1 MSEKNQFEKFIEAF
15 KKAHPDDSKL
25 RNQKLAIKQWNKIKQ
40 DFSTDL
46 LLFQKEVGNKM
57 QEFRNKEAQIN
68 AKKSQMWEKFR
79 KAEPK
84 ALPQE
89 EKKPQSAPNEQIRE
103 SNLESDFKKIYYGFL
118 MIKNS
123 KRLFL

>member
-15 KKAHPDDSKL
+15 KRAHPDDSKSN
-25 RNQKLAIKQWNKIKQ
+25 NQKLAIKQWNKIKK
-40 DFSTDL
+40 DFSADP
-46 LLFQKEVGNKM
+46 LLFQNEVGNQM
-57 QEFRNKEAQIN
+57 QEFKNKEAQIN

-103 SNLESDFKKIYYGFL
+103 SNLESDFKKIYYGF
-118 MIKNS
+118 
-123 KRLFL
+123 

>member
-15 KKAHPDDSKL
+15 KRAHPDDSKSN
-25 RNQKLAIKQWNKIKQ
+25 NQKLAIKQWNQIKK
-40 DFSTDL
+40 DFSADP
-46 LLFQKEVGNKM
+46 LLFQNEVGNKM
-57 QEFRNKEAQIN
+57 QEFKNKEVQIN

-89 EKKPQSAPNEQIRE
+89 EKETQAAPIEQIRE
-103 SNLESDFKKIYYGFL
+103 SNFQSDLKDLKDI
-118 MIKNS
+118 
-123 KRLFL
+123 

>member
-25 RNQKLAIKQWNKIKQ
+25 RNQKLAIKQWNMIKQ
-40 DFSTDL
+40 DFSTDSV
-46 LLFQKEVGNKM
+46 LFQKEVGNKM

-84 ALPQE
+84 ALSQE
-89 EKKPQSAPNEQIRE
+89 EKKTQAAPNEQIRE
-103 SNLESDFKKIYYGFL
+103 SNFENDLKYIS
-118 MIKNS
+118 
-123 KRLFL
+123 